1 MRIFVAG
8 TGFTGSRILKHLQA
22 AGHEV
27 RGLNRSGVCKE
38 CPQVTVVKGDV
49 LSKEGLNALGELP
62 EMDLLI
68 STLSGT
74 GLKDPADYRALYVD
88 GPRRLMEALRWR
100 HSPRV
105 WMLGSTGVYGE
116 TEGEWVD
123 EQTEPRPLHRNG
135 EVQLEAERALQVAC
149 DTCSIL
155 RLSGLY
161 GPGRERLV
169 RQAMRERPF
178 LKPGVWSNQIHGD
191 DVAEVVSF
199 LAGRNCAPPPV
210 LLVSDA
216 CPALRK
222 EIFVWV
228 RETCGRP
235 EGCLDE
241 DHPRRASANRGNK
254 RICTDKLKSLGVT
267 LRYPSYREG
276 LRALCEPWACS
287 SPDG

>member
-8 TGFTGSRILKHLQA
+8 TGFTGSRILKRLQA
-22 AGHEV
+22 NGHEV
-27 RGLNRSGVCKE
+27 WGCNRRGVCTE
-38 CPQVTVVKGDV
+38 CPRVPVAEIDV
-49 LSKEGLNALGELP
+49 LSKEGLKALENLP
-62 EMDLLI
+62 EMDVLI

-88 GPRRLMEALRWR
+88 GPRRLMNALRWR

-135 EVQLEAERALQVAC
+135 EVQLEAERALRAAC
-149 DTCSIL
+149 DDCSIL

-161 GPGRERLV
+161 GPGRTRLV
-169 RQAMRERPF
+169 RQAMRKRPF
-178 LKPGVWSNQIHGD
+178 LKPDIWSNQIHGD
-191 DVAEVVSF
+191 DVAEVVAF
-199 LAGRNCAPPPV
+199 LADRNCAPPPV
-210 LLVSDA
+210 LLVSDT
-216 CPALRK
+216 CPAQRK
-222 EIFVWV
+222 EIFTWV
-228 RETCGRP
+228 RETCGCP

-241 DHPRRASANRGNK
+241 DHPRRATANRGNK

-276 LRALCEPWACS
+276 LRDLCEPWACS
-287 SPDG
+287 CPDG